1 MFHVKQKVKKKNKN
15 GVFHVKQF
23 DEFSEKTK
31 EKFKIYEE
39 TLKKWQKKINLV
51 SPTTLSDIINRHIM
65 DSAQLAPLIIGRHK
79 KILDMGSGAGFPGL
93 VLAILNQN
101 EGRGDWNVHLVES
114 DARKCAFIQEVARLT
129 NTKIYLHNCRIESL
143 TDFKADVITAR
154 ALKEVKTLIEYAV
167 PFLLP
172 GTHCLFLKGKNV
184 DLELEWATNSY
195 NFVAKKIPSI
205 TQGSFIL
212 EITEISE

>member
-1 MFHVKQKVKKKNKN
+1 M
-15 GVFHVKQF
+15 KQF

-51 SPTTLSDIINRHIM
+51 SPTTLSDIVNRHIM
-65 DSAQLAPLIIGRHK
+65 DSAQLAPLITGRHK

-195 NFVAKKIPSI
+195 NFVVKKIPSI